1 MRILI
6 KTFRLSSNYGCILQA
21 YALQKVLR
29 DLGHDV
35 VTWDTDAPFYKRMS
49 RKHRFLSISKQI
61 FRKYFLWQKNIILDI
76 DAFAA
81 KWSALSNINTKK
93 FVEKH
98 ISRLV
103 TNDLQSIN
111 GNQFDCVI
119 AGSDQIWRYY
129 GNEKSLKNNFLEFT
143 KNWNCKRI
151 AYAISFGLDKLNY
164 SGELKTTC
172 KKLVTNFDAIS
183 VREDSGVKIC
193 KEEFDVD
200 AIQVL
205 DPTLLLKK
213 EDYLSLIDQ
222 NEESLNKGELLYY
235 ILDETDKKKQIIK
248 QIADQL
254 GFHPFSINAET
265 ENPIVPFDWRI
276 QPPVEE
282 WLQGFS
288 KAKFVVTDSF
298 HACIFS
304 IIFNKPFICLGN
316 EQRGLSRFHSLLSMF
331 SLQKQFVDLKDFD
344 IENVLNSVI
353 DWNIVNEKI
362 CDKRL
367 LSYQFLNSNIE
378 CCSQKIP

>member
-21 YALQKVLR
+21 FALQKVLR

-35 VTWDTDAPFYKRMS
+35 VTWDTDVPFYKRMS

-61 FRKYFLWQKNIILDI
+61 FRKYILWQKNIILDI

-81 KWSALSNINTKK
+81 KWSALSNKHTKK

-98 ISRLV
+98 INRLV
-103 TNDLQSIN
+103 TNDLHSID

-129 GNEKSLKNNFLEFT
+129 GNEESLKNNFLEFT

-164 SGELKTTC
+164 SDELKATC
-172 KKLVTNFDAIS
+172 KKLITNFDAIS

-222 NEESLNKGELLYY
+222 NEKSVNSGELLYY
-235 ILDETDKKKQIIK
+235 ILDETDKKKQ
-248 QIADQL
+248 
-254 GFHPFSINAET
+254 T
-265 ENPIVPFDWRI
+265 ENPIIPFDWRI

-288 KAKFVVTDSF
+288 NARFVITDSF
-298 HACIFS
+298 HACVFS
-304 IIFNKPFICLGN
+304 IIFNKPFICIGN
-316 EQRGLSRFHSLLSMF
+316 KQRGLSRFHSLLSMLC
-331 SLQKQFVDLKDFD
+331 LQNRLVDLKEYD
-344 IENVLNSVI
+344 IENALNSII
-353 DWNIVNEKI
+353 DWDIVNERLY
-362 CDKRL
+362 DKRI
-367 LSYQFLNSNIE
+367 LSYEFLNSNLGY
-378 CCSQKIP
+378 CS